1 MLTRIEYKAVISVTG
16 FCSAG
21 FVVAMLKGWDL
32 NCIFLITANCA
43 NAALLTGLCASR
55 LFGDRFLAPTVHI
68 HISIVDPLAAI
79 GGQYTVITT
88 GGRVATDVLA
98 VSKGKSQVQCVTVAQ
113 VIIGQTLTGIY
124 RTTDGVHPA
133 GALGK
138 VEFTEAVIVML
149 SG

>member
-1 MLTRIEYKAVISVTG
+1 MLTRIEHKAVISVTG

-21 FVVAMLKGWDL
+21 FLVAMFQGRDL
-32 NCIFLITANCA
+32 CCIFLITANCA

-79 GGQYTVITT
+79 GRQYAKVTP

-98 VSKGKSQVQCVTVAQ
+98 VSKGKSQVQCVTIAQ
-113 VIIGQTLTGIY
+113 
-124 RTTDGVHPA
+124 
-133 GALGK
+133 
-138 VEFTEAVIVML
+138 EIV
-149 SG
+149 